1 MKARLSAL
9 MLIAVA
15 AWPALSA
22 QAWTAEPNWPA
33 SLTLAT
39 ASPGGTYH
47 AYGSGLA
54 KMLTRVLGLLVVER
68 TTQGPT
74 ENIQLIETG
83 EAQIGFVTMGAA
95 LQGWNGTGDW
105 TNGKTYRAMRAI
117 FPMYDTPFH
126 FIVSNE
132 SSVRSVAE
140 MSGKRVGVGPEG
152 GTAGIYI
159 PKFMA
164 TLKIEASLVHGTW
177 EDLASQLQRGEIDV
191 IAAAVGAPFSA
202 VAALDRE
209 KKAQFIPLSPDDI
222 VALRLAM
229 PELTPSIIPAGTYP
243 SLLRRYDTVGLY
255 NFAVVHKD
263 LPSGLVYQIVDAVFA
278 NYDELVA
285 NHPAAAATIPANFV
299 KNTFL
304 PYHSGAARY
313 YGDRMV
319 SGTIS
324 GD

>member
-1 MKARLSAL
+1 MKVRVSASVLIVVGLCAALLTQARA
-9 MLIAVA
+9 
-15 AWPALSA
+15 
-22 QAWTAEPNWPA
+22 AEPDWPA

-68 TTQGPT
+68 TTQGPS

-95 LQGWNGTGDW
+95 LQAWNGTGDW
-105 TNGKTYRAMRAI
+105 TNGKTFRSMRAI

-132 SSVRSVAE
+132 SNVRSVAE
-140 MSGKRVGVGPEG
+140 MNGKRIGVGPEG
-152 GTAGIYI
+152 GTAGTYV
-159 PKFMA
+159 PKFLT
-164 TLKIEASLVHGTW
+164 TLKIEAILVHGAW
-177 EDLASQLQRGEIDV
+177 EDLAAKLQGGEIDV
-191 IAAAVGAPFSA
+191 IAAAVGAPFPA
-202 VAALDRE
+202 IAALERE
-209 KKAQFIPLSPDDI
+209 KKAQFVPLSPDDI
-222 VALRLAM
+222 IALRLAM
-229 PELTPSIIPAGTYP
+229 PELTPSTIPAGTYP
-243 SLLRRYDTVGLY
+243 SLLKRYDTVGLY

-263 LPSGLVYQIVDAVFA
+263 LPSGLVYQIVNAVFA
-278 NYDELVA
+278 NHDELVA
-285 NHPAAAATIPANFV
+285 NHPAAAATVPANFV
-299 KNTFL
+299 HNTFL
-304 PYHSGAARY
+304 PYHSGATRY

-319 SGTIS
+319 SGIVR

>member
-1 MKARLSAL
+1 MKARVSASV
-9 MLIAVA
+9 LIVVGLCA
-15 AWPALSA
+15 ALLT
-22 QAWTAEPNWPA
+22 QARAAEPDWPA

-68 TTQGPT
+68 TTQGPS
-74 ENIQLIETG
+74 ENIQLIEAG
-83 EAQIGFVTMGAA
+83 EAQMGFVTMGAA

-105 TNGKTYRAMRAI
+105 TNGKTHRAMRAI

-126 FIVSNE
+126 FIVSSE
-132 SSVRSVAE
+132 SSVRSVADI
-140 MSGKRVGVGPEG
+140 SGKRVGVGPEA

-159 PKFMA
+159 PKFLA
-164 TLKIEASLVHGTW
+164 TLKIEASLIHGAW

-191 IAAAVGAPFSA
+191 IAAAVGAPFPA
-202 VAALDRE
+202 IAALERE
-209 KKAQFIPLSPDDI
+209 KKAQFVPLSPDDI

-229 PELTPSIIPAGTYP
+229 PELTPSTIPAGTYP

-255 NFAVVHKD
+255 NFAVVHED

-278 NYDELVA
+278 NHNELVA
-285 NHPAAAATIPANFV
+285 NHPAAAATVPANFV
-299 KNTFL
+299 HNTFL
-304 PYHSGAARY
+304 PYHSGATRY

-319 SGTIS
+319 SGIVR

>member
-1 MKARLSAL
+1 MKARVSASV
-9 MLIAVA
+9 LIVVGLCA
-15 AWPALSA
+15 ALLT
-22 QAWTAEPNWPA
+22 QARAAEPNWPA
-33 SLTLAT
+33 SLTLVT

-54 KMLTRVLGLLVVER
+54 KMLTRVLKLPVIER
-68 TTQGPT
+68 TTQGPS

-83 EAQIGFVTMGAA
+83 EAQMGFVTMGAA

-126 FIVSNE
+126 FFASSESNI
-132 SSVRSVAE
+132 RSLAE
-140 MSGKRVGVGPEG
+140 MNGKRIGVGPQG
-152 GTAGIYI
+152 GTAGTYI
-159 PKFMA
+159 PKFLA
-164 TLKIEASLVHGTW
+164 TLKIEASLVHGAW

-191 IAAAVGAPFSA
+191 IAAAVGAPFPA
-202 VAALDRE
+202 IAALERE
-209 KKAQFIPLSPDDI
+209 KKAQFVPLSPDDI

-229 PELTPSIIPAGTYP
+229 PELTPSTIPAGTYP

-278 NYDELVA
+278 NHNELVA
-285 NHPAAAATIPANFV
+285 NHPAAAATVPANFV
-299 KNTFL
+299 HNTFL
-304 PYHSGAARY
+304 PYHSGATRY

-319 SGTIS
+319 SGIVR